1 MSPLLKPLPQLL
13 QRLFLNARNIA
24 PRNTQ
29 LLRYLPLGERL
40 PGVSPAV
47 PYSVALADYLPLPF
61 VKLLGDKFVQLL
73 RIYAKLGFFLDI
85 HSAGQYVRDS
95 QRVPLAVGFQ
105 RLVYVHLRKLTFYF
119 AEVHFY
125 LVSYI
130 IATETIPDMRNV
142 AFWCG
147 SVRVVRRK
155 KPGYSLLCVETDD
168 NLPDG
173 QRLRVLQLRAGLT
186 IREAAKM
193 IGICRH
199 TLMNYESERN
209 KVKTQV
215 FEKLE
220 CLSQTLLNSRK

>member
-1 MSPLLKPLPQLL
+1 M
-13 QRLFLNARNIA
+13 
-24 PRNTQ
+24 
-29 LLRYLPLGERL
+29 
-40 PGVSPAV
+40 
-47 PYSVALADYLPLPF
+47 
-61 VKLLGDKFVQLL
+61 
-73 RIYAKLGFFLDI
+73 
-85 HSAGQYVRDS
+85 
-95 QRVPLAVGFQ
+95 
-105 RLVYVHLRKLTFYF
+105 
-119 AEVHFY
+119 
-125 LVSYI
+125 VSYI

-155 KPGYSLLCVETDD
+155 KPEYSLLCVETDD

-173 QRLRVLQLRAGLT
+173 QRFRVLQLRAGLT
-186 IREAAKM
+186 IREAAEM
-193 IGICRH
+193 VGICRH